1 MPIDA
6 DEWEIGRTDRGGED
20 GHVKEKLLEYLELNA
35 NRAYTADE
43 LAKVYARE
51 VAGDAVTGED
61 PDGISPDAP
70 DEGGMF
76 ERFLSRV
83 NRTVFRRS
91 GNIREALQELEAEG
105 RVESKTIETP
115 DGKRTYYRA
124 ATE

>member
-6 DEWEIGRTDRGGED
+6 DEWAAGRTEKGGE
-20 GHVKEKLLEYLELNA
+20 GSHVKEKLVEYLELNQG
-35 NRAYTADE
+35 RAYTADE

-51 VAGDAVTGED
+51 VAGDAVAGEA
-61 PDGISPDAP
+61 PDGKNPDAP
-70 DEGGMF
+70 NEGGMF

-105 RVESKTIETP
+105 RVESKTIETA
-115 DGKRTYYRA
+115 DGRRTYYRA
-124 ATE
+124 AEP

>member
-6 DEWEIGRTDRGGED
+6 DEWAAGRTDKGGEG
-20 GHVKEKLLEYLELNA
+20 GHVKEKLLEYLELNDT
-35 NRAYTADE
+35 RAYTADE

-51 VAGDAVTGED
+51 VAGDAVAGED
-61 PDGISPDAP
+61 PEGISPDAP

-91 GNIREALQELEAEG
+91 GDIREALAELEAEG
-105 RVESKTIETP
+105 RVESKTIETA
-115 DGKRTYYRA
+115 DGRRTYYRVA
-124 ATE
+124 EE